1 MAWLQ
6 GLAFVLGTLMLLALS
21 WRAVRSPQSHG
32 FYRFFA
38 WEAILG
44 LLVLNGPVW
53 FVDRYALH
61 QRLSWLLL
69 FASLLLLF
77 AGLYQLRRMG
87 RPDGQRTD
95 AELFAFERTS
105 QLVTSGIFRL
115 IRHPLYASLLLLAWG
130 VACKQPNG
138 MSLVLALLASL
149 ALWLTAKRDEAECLL
164 QFGEAYRDY
173 MQRSKMFI
181 PWLF

>member
-1 MAWLQ
+1 MAWVQ
-6 GLAFVLGTLMLLALS
+6 AVAFGLGTLILLALS
-21 WRAVRSPQSHG
+21 WQALRRPRSHG

-44 LLVLNGPVW
+44 LLVLNGPLW
-53 FVDRYALH
+53 FVDRFAPH
-61 QRLSWLLL
+61 QLASWALL
-69 FASLLLLF
+69 FASLLVLF
-77 AGLYQLRRMG
+77 PGLYQLRRMG
-87 RPDGQRTD
+87 RPNEQRQD

-105 QLVTSGIFRL
+105 QLVTSGIYSH

-138 MSLVLALLASL
+138 LSWNLALLASL
-149 ALWLTAKRDEAECLL
+149 ALWLTAKCDETECQA

-181 PWLF
+181 PWIF

>member
-21 WRAVRSPQSHG
+21 WQALRRPQSHG

-38 WEAILG
+38 WEAILA
-44 LLVLNGPVW
+44 LLVLNGPLW

-69 FASLLLLF
+69 CASLLLLF
-77 AGLYQLRRMG
+77 AGFYQLRRMG

-105 QLVTSGIFRL
+105 KLVTSGIFRL

-138 MSLVLALLASL
+138 LSLVLALLASL
-149 ALWLTAKRDEAECLL
+149 ALWLTAKRDEAECLV

-181 PWLF
+181 PWVF